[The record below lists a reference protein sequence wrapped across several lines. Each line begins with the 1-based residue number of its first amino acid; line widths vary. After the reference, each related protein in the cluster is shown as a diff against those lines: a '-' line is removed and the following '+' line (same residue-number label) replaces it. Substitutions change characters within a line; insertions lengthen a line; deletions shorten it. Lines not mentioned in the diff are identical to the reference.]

1 MRQNVSKYIRAS
13 EKNYKKTGW
22 KGKSAIILLF
32 LLCLCM
38 LVPQDKLYAQDM
50 RDMPE
55 SQVFRMGEGLIRIA
69 EPADIADTLNVWG
82 DVSMAGRYLVPQNMN
97 LPELISYA
105 RGPISIPRDETTI
118 DWSEIRLEISVAR
131 YENSENGGGE
141 EEVVSFQYKYNEP
154 LPEGMREFVLKNNDV
169 VGIRV
174 RRRPNFRDYVT
185 VIGTTISAIA
195 TSLIVIDRIR

>member
-1 MRQNVSKYIRAS
+1 MRQRVSKHIRSS
-13 EKNYKKTGW
+13 EQNYQETGW

-38 LVPQDKLYAQDM
+38 MVPQDKLFAQDM
-50 RDMPE
+50 REMPE

-82 DVSMAGRYLVPQNMN
+82 DISIPGRYLVPKDLK

-105 RGPISIPRDETTI
+105 RGPISIGRDETTI
-118 DWSEIRLEISVAR
+118 DWSEVRLDISVSR
-131 YENSENGGGE
+131 FENSENGGGR
-141 EEVVSFQYKYNEP
+141 EEVARFRYHYNKP
-154 LPEGMREFVLKNNDV
+154 LPEGMREFKLQNNDV
-169 VGIRV
+169 IGIRV

-185 VIGTTISAIA
+185 VIGPAISAIA
-195 TSLIVIDRIR
+195 TSLIIIDRLR